1 MTNEEPVRRFAATVR
16 CGVVYRPYDNGAGRR
31 LVWMWV
37 AQGEDA
43 LTAADLLRP
52 WLSAARR
59 SQLDRV
65 FRADA

>member
-1 MTNEEPVRRFAATVR
+1 MGRITTEPVE
-16 CGVVYRPYDNGAGRR
+16 R

-43 LTAADLLRP
+43 LAAADLLRP

-59 SQLDRV
+59 SQLERV
-65 FRADA
+65 FRADV